1 MKPEKQ
7 FDVVVIGEI
16 NPDLI
21 LTGDVAPVFGQV
33 EKLIDSANLT
43 IGSSAVI
50 FACGIARLG
59 LKTTFIGKVGNDNFG
74 QFMTDSMHKLGID
87 TSGVV
92 VDHNVQTGL
101 TIIFSAGNDRAILT
115 YAGAMHDLKF
125 SDIDQDLIRRARHL
139 HLGSYYMQ
147 DGLIPDVPQ
156 LFDIAREQGLTISL
170 DTNYDPLE
178 KWNGN
183 LPEVLKRTD
192 IFLPNVTECIAIA
205 HRNNLDQSL
214 EYLSG
219 FAKTVVVK
227 MGRDGATAR
236 SGNEI
241 VKAASIP
248 VDVVDTVGAGDSF
261 DAGFIYGHL
270 KGWEMAKALKLA
282 VVCGSLST
290 RQAGGTSAQPD
301 LDEAL
306 TYLE

>member
-1 MKPEKQ
+1 MPEKL

-21 LTGDVAPVFGQV
+21 LTGDVVPVFGQV
-33 EKLIDSANLT
+33 EKLIESAKLT

-59 LKTTFIGKVGNDNFG
+59 LKTTFIGKVGNDDFG
-74 QFMTDSMHKLGID
+74 RFMTDSMHKRGID

-92 VDHNVQTGL
+92 VDQNVQTGL

-125 SDIDQDLIRRARHL
+125 SDIDLSLIKKSRHI

-147 DGLIPDVPQ
+147 DGLMPDVPR
-156 LFDIAREQGLTISL
+156 LFDIAHEYGLTISL
-170 DTNYDPLE
+170 DTNYDPSE

-192 IFLPNVTECIAIA
+192 IFLPNTTECIAIA
-205 HRNNLDQSL
+205 HQRNLDQSL
-214 EYLSG
+214 EFLSG
-219 FAKTVVVK
+219 IVKTVAVK
-227 MGRDGATAR
+227 MGCDGAMAR
-236 SGNEI
+236 RGNEI

-248 VDVVDTVGAGDSF
+248 VEVVDTVGAGDSF

-270 KGWEMAKALKLA
+270 NGWEMTRALKLA
-282 VVCGSLST
+282 AVCGSLST
-290 RQAGGTSAQPD
+290 REAGGTAAQPD
-301 LDEAL
+301 LNEAL

>member
-147 DGLIPDVPQ
+147 DGLIHDVPQ
-156 LFDIAREQGLTISL
+156 LYDIAREQGLTISL

-205 HRNNLDQSL
+205 NRNNLDQSL

-270 KGWEMAKALKLA
+270 KGWEMARALKLA